1 MFVTPVIFPTY
12 PLYRPNFGYSSILK
26 KEFKKGKIPLKRD
39 ITGAVLKRGKATLD
53 HTIPKSKGG
62 KSCLANYSLMNG
74 KANFLRG
81 NQPLKDFIDLE
92 SLIEYIIVM
101 LDTKTPNF
109 NGIEYLKKWLPNLKK
124 EIKENK

>member
-1 MFVTPVIFPTY
+1 MFTTPIIFPTY
-12 PLYRPNFGYSSILK
+12 PLYKPNFGYSSILK

-62 KSCLANYSLMNG
+62 KSNLFNYSLMNG

-109 NGIEYLKKWLPNLKK
+109 DGIKYLRGWLPNLKK